1 MKRLLSFC
9 LAVTVFVCCFVGC
22 SNGGSSEISSIVSDA
37 NQSVDSSEQTAS
49 NAGTRFMMLDTNG
62 NTVITEDHIYEA
74 TVGDGTVNGQY
85 YVYIE
90 LDRAGTELLKY
101 VTSQSKGQKLP
112 FYLDGELIFE
122 PTVVAT
128 VADGEIHILVDTKEQ
143 AEAIYKKISS
153 AMLGE

>member
-9 LAVTVFVCCFVGC
+9 LAVAVFVCCFVGC
-22 SNGGSSEISSIVSDA
+22 SNGGLSEISSIVSDA
-37 NQSVDSSEQTAS
+37 NQSVDSSEQTVS
-49 NAGTRFMMLDTNG
+49 NAGTCFMMLDTNG
-62 NTVITEDHIYEA
+62 NTVVTEDHIYEA
-74 TVGDGTVNGQY
+74 TVGDGTINGQY